1 MVRVKHRLPTVKI
14 IDTEPRIQY
23 SPNYD
28 IVSKA
33 KSQYHT
39 SLLPTLGQPVD
50 TANTGNITPVQV
62 SASYVYAPIFI
73 ASVADRCS
81 STATLYTTM
90 SSRPI
95 NGALPTHD
103 QWHSNPAGQS

>member
-50 TANTGNITPVQV
+50 TANTGNITPAQV
-62 SASYVYAPIFI
+62 SASYVCSNFYRK
-73 ASVADRCS
+73 RCRQVLLYS
-81 STATLYTTM
+81 HPLYHHVLTANQRCTPY
-90 SSRPI
+90 S
-95 NGALPTHD
+95 
-103 QWHSNPAGQS
+103 